1 MTVKGSS
8 EDACHGEES
17 HEAAM
22 ASGKEKD
29 SQSLRAF
36 RLH

>member
-1 MTVKGSS
+1 MPQQQP
-8 EDACHGEES
+8 CHGEES

-22 ASGKEKD
+22 ATGKEKD
-29 SQSLRAF
+29 SQSLKAF